1 MARRKN
7 STTSNLMKIMV
18 PNAVFYGDF
27 SGAIEFS
34 LSRTVQNLC
43 RSKFG
48 KMYQNSYFTAF
59 STFGANRVQPNQKID
74 LDEYIKIVYDFIY
87 LGCTFMSL
95 QLWIRLFFA
104 YKGNRNFNITRKL
117 LEIDTCS
124 VQICNQRGRFS
135 KIAKVSCQ
143 LEP

>member
-1 MARRKN
+1 
-7 STTSNLMKIMV
+7 MKIMV

-59 STFGANRVQPNQKID
+59 STFGANRVQPNGAILIVPTV
-74 LDEYIKIVYDFIY
+74 LDGKLSLKFI
-87 LGCTFMSL
+87 S
-95 QLWIRLFFA
+95 
-104 YKGNRNFNITRKL
+104 
-117 LEIDTCS
+117 DTL
-124 VQICNQRGRFS
+124 VALR
-135 KIAKVSCQ
+135 
-143 LEP
+143 